1 MLQPLAMELSVDTST
16 QMKQSLTKI
25 VNEELGPNTNFSIR
39 IFEQTIARSN
49 SEKYFA
55 ITLNIWLTK
64 NDCISEE
71 QFKQQIL
78 LLQNRFEK
86 KQGIQLR
93 RLGARNK
100 DSDLRVYTSGSPFGE
115 SQEVSRRSLGP
126 QALAFEITTKK

>member
-1 MLQPLAMELSVDTST
+1 MIAFQKNNLNN
-16 QMKQSLTKI
+16 K
-25 VNEELGPNTNFSIR
+25 FYCYR
-39 IFEQTIARSN
+39 ID
-49 SEKYFA
+49 
-55 ITLNIWLTK
+55 L
-64 NDCISEE
+64 
-71 QFKQQIL
+71 
-78 LLQNRFEK
+78 K